1 VIVTGNGRAFCAGAD
16 LSSGGDTFDY
26 KKRGGEGANP
36 DDAHRD
42 GGGQV
47 ALRIHRSLKP
57 VIGAI
62 NGAAVGVG
70 VTMQLP
76 MDVRM
81 ASENA
86 KFGFVFSRRGIVN
99 EAASSWF
106 LSRVVG
112 ISSALEW
119 CFSGR
124 VFSAAEAKER
134 GLVRS
139 VHAPDELY
147 PAALALAKE
156 FADQTAPVSVAMIR
170 QMIWRMAGAEHP
182 MEAHKL
188 DSRAMKSRGGSADV
202 REGVESFLQKR
213 AAVFPDKVSE
223 DLPDF
228 FDWQGEPPFE

>member
-1 VIVTGNGRAFCAGAD
+1 
-16 LSSGGDTFDY
+16 
-26 KKRGGEGANP
+26 
-36 DDAHRD
+36 
-42 GGGQV
+42 
-47 ALRIHRSLKP
+47 
-57 VIGAI
+57 
-62 NGAAVGVG
+62 
-70 VTMQLP
+70 
-76 MDVRM
+76 
-81 ASENA
+81 
-86 KFGFVFSRRGIVN
+86 
-99 EAASSWF
+99 
-106 LSRVVG
+106 
-112 ISSALEW
+112 
-119 CFSGR
+119 
-124 VFSAAEAKER
+124 